1 MLKRPVVPA
10 GRSAAVVLTS
20 PDLNEVVRDLESIT
34 IGADAVELRVD
45 LFKDTSAEFVA
56 AQIAVI
62 RKHADLP
69 IIYTVRTM
77 SQGGKFPDENVD
89 ELKSLL
95 LLGIRLG
102 VAYVDLQLTAPNE
115 LIEEISSKK
124 GFTRVIGT
132 YQDINGELKWN
143 NVEWKTNIIKVFP

>member
-1 MLKRPVVPA
+1 MRRSFVNYIKLITGAERPVVPA

-20 PDLNEVVRDLESIT
+20 PDLNEVVGDLESIT

-69 IIYTVRTM
+69 IIYTVRTV

-102 VAYVDLQLTAPNE
+102 VAYVDLQLTARMNSLKRLAVRRVSLE
-115 LIEEISSKK
+115 SLVLIKI
-124 GFTRVIGT
+124 
-132 YQDINGELKWN
+132 
-143 NVEWKTNIIKVFP
+143 